1 MDMYTYKA
9 ACQRAACPICCF
21 LVCLLNLKGV
31 RFWITLYLRN
41 GLQNLKASP
50 QSRCQAAAAA
60 DAVAQPLAET
70 RLLLHLPLHP
80 VKQNSRLKRNVN
92 LQAPGRR
99 TPRQSHACICR
110 ILPAVADHVC
120 TRWLALS
127 MTPPPPPPP
136 HAHRSA
142 KGVWCGASC
151 WSSPYLD
158 TLLSNPATCNATK
171 CSALLE

>member
-1 MDMYTYKA
+1 MKRNEGKGSSYMDMYTYKA

-127 MTPPPPPPP
+127 MTPPPPSPPRAP
-136 HAHRSA
+136 LS
-142 KGVWCGASC
+142 KGGVVRRQ
-151 WSSPYLD
+151 
-158 TLLSNPATCNATK
+158 LLVLAV
-171 CSALLE
+171 LGHLVV